1 MAGENF
7 FVLARMFHVVGVVL
21 WIGGVA
27 FIALVLLPTL
37 RSLPEPEKNFRIFAA
52 VEGRFKR
59 LAKVITMITG
69 LTGFFMLYWMDAWH
83 RYQELSFWW
92 LHLMTFIWVFFT
104 LVLFVVE
111 PILIKRNI
119 HEKAMRDP
127 AATLRF
133 MNRVLRVVVTL
144 GIIAAFGAVSGVHG

>member
-1 MAGENF
+1 MTGEDF
-7 FVLARMFHVVGVVL
+7 FVLMRMFHVVGVVL

-37 RSLPEPEKNFRIFAA
+37 RSLPDPENNFKIFAA

-69 LTGFFMLYWMDAWH
+69 LSGFFMLYWMDAWH

-92 LHLMTFIWVFFT
+92 VHLMTFIWVFFT

-133 MNRVLRVVVTL
+133 VNRILRVVVTL

>member
-1 MAGENF
+1 MAGEDF
-7 FVLARMFHVVGVVL
+7 FVLMRMLHVVGVVL

-27 FIALVLLPTL
+27 FMALVLLPTL
-37 RSLPEPEKNFRIFAA
+37 RSLPDPEKNFKIFAA

-92 LHLMTFIWVFFT
+92 VHLMTFIWVFFT

-133 MNRVLRVVVTL
+133 MNRMLRVIVTL
-144 GIIAAFGAVSGVHG
+144 GIIAAFGAVSAVHG

>member
-1 MAGENF
+1 MAGEDF
-7 FVLARMFHVVGVVL
+7 FVLVRMLHVVGVVL

-37 RSLPEPEKNFRIFAA
+37 RSLPDPEKNFKTFAA

-69 LTGFFMLYWMDAWH
+69 LSGFFMLYWMDAWH

-92 LHLMTFIWVFFT
+92 VHLMTFIWVFFT

-119 HEKAMRDP
+119 HEKAIRDP
-127 AATLRF
+127 AATMRF